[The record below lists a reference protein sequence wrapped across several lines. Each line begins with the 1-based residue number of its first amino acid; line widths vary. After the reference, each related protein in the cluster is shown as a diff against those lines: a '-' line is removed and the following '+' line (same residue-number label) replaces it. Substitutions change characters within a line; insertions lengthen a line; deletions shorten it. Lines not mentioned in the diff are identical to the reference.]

1 MALVVLILLVALW
14 FFGYIQIPQ
23 LPLQNTVLFTIL
35 GKNVTLFDLILT
47 LLILWVIGI
56 LPSPFRQIALV
67 LLVLWILSFFGIVV
81 ITNFANIIIISLIAG
96 VAFYLISGWGK

>member
-1 MALVVLILLVALW
+1 MALVVLILLIALW

-23 LPLQNTVLFTIL
+23 FPLSNTVLFSL
-35 GKNVTLFDLILT
+35 MGRNVTLSDLILT

-67 LLVLWILSFFGIVV
+67 ILVLWILSFFGIVV
-81 ITNFANIIIISLIAG
+81 ITNFANIIIISLIVG